1 MTPFEFANRHFG
13 EYKVKGD
20 EIVPYYC
27 PYCNGGEHGDKGT
40 FALNTQN
47 LTYNCKR
54 GTCGKEGTFS
64 QLCMDFGE
72 HAEGTFDR
80 KIPRKKHYKRPK
92 AKLEPPKSK
101 VEEYLTRRG
110 FSKSTWERRKVGEV
124 NGAVAMPYFENG
136 NLVLMKFRTPEK
148 PAKHW
153 REEGGKPVFW
163 GMDLCDPS
171 KPLVIVEGE
180 MDALALDECGVE
192 NVVSVPSGNS
202 SDMESVENCW
212 EWLEQFRKII
222 IWPDNDPVNDQGI
235 RPGEEMAKR
244 LIAKLGEWRCYI
256 VKSEHKDA
264 NVSLYRDGKEKTKAA
279 VENAQ
284 EVSIA
289 GIIRMAQVKSVDYT
303 KIRKVR
309 SGIKAVDKIIGGYM
323 MGLITVWTGINS
335 SGKSTFISQELC
347 EALDQGFNVCA
358 YSGELTAGVFKT
370 WMDMQLSGPGYI
382 KKVYDPVK
390 EEDVPAVDVKVTE
403 KLNAWYYDR
412 MFLYD
417 SMTGGA
423 TDKDIFKIFEYAARR
438 YNCEV
443 FLVDNLMTTTFTSGE
458 KDFYRAQSQF
468 IGQLKDFARKFNVHV
483 HVVAHPRKTDGK
495 LTKMD
500 VAGSGDITNRADNVL
515 AIHRLSPEEK
525 EKDKYYGLDNL
536 IQVFKS
542 RLYGMQDVEIGMKF
556 SWMSKRFYL
565 PSGNANKEY
574 GWTKIKSEV
583 ESDQCPF

>member
-1 MTPFEFANRHFG
+1 
-13 EYKVKGD
+13 
-20 EIVPYYC
+20 
-27 PYCNGGEHGDKGT
+27 
-40 FALNTQN
+40 
-47 LTYNCKR
+47 
-54 GTCGKEGTFS
+54 
-64 QLCMDFGE
+64 
-72 HAEGTFDR
+72 
-80 KIPRKKHYKRPK
+80 
-92 AKLEPPKSK
+92 
-101 VEEYLTRRG
+101 
-110 FSKSTWERRKVGEV
+110 
-124 NGAVAMPYFENG
+124 
-136 NLVLMKFRTPEK
+136 
-148 PAKHW
+148 
-153 REEGGKPVFW
+153 
-163 GMDLCDPS
+163 
-171 KPLVIVEGE
+171 
-180 MDALALDECGVE
+180 
-192 NVVSVPSGNS
+192 
-202 SDMESVENCW
+202 
-212 EWLEQFRKII
+212 
-222 IWPDNDPVNDQGI
+222 
-235 RPGEEMAKR
+235 
-244 LIAKLGEWRCYI
+244 
-256 VKSEHKDA
+256 
-264 NVSLYRDGKEKTKAA
+264 
-279 VENAQ
+279 
-284 EVSIA
+284 
-289 GIIRMAQVKSVDYT
+289 
-303 KIRKVR
+303 
-309 SGIKAVDKIIGGYM
+309 M

-335 SGKSTFISQELC
+335 SGKSAFISQELC